1 MSGRVG
7 DEMETKQTNGARSGQ
22 KRKGRRRRSRARGS
36 ARIPDI
42 LYHAC
47 DVERAERARQ
57 SGVLTFDDGRSLYM
71 SKTESQAW
79 QVAHRGEREPF
90 VVYVDATRA
99 RQNGTK
105 IHMNN
110 RGLWQATSL
119 PVKHLLNLR
128 QGFDHQLSA
137 GAFPVFYGPKGP
149 EVALI
154 KVRRRFGTTWEI
166 AKGKLEVGE
175 DPMRCAMREVQEEMG
190 ATIPL
195 EFQREYGFVRF
206 GFMTPEKEPRLK
218 TLYVYQFRARER
230 VTDFNPPSRESIVDV
245 GWFSP
250 KQVDR
255 VVTHR
260 SLRPVVHRLLQDL
273 KS

>member
-1 MSGRVG
+1 
-7 DEMETKQTNGARSGQ
+7 METKQQIASDKGQ
-22 KRKGRRRRSRARGS
+22 KRRGRRRRGRAKGS
-36 ARIPDI
+36 SRIPDI

-47 DVERAERARQ
+47 DVERADLARET
-57 SGVLTFDDGRSLYM
+57 GVLTFDDGRSLFM

-79 QVAHRGEREPF
+79 QVAHRGEKEPF

-99 RQNGTK
+99 RQAGTNFQVN
-105 IHMNN
+105 H
-110 RGLWQATSL
+110 RGLWQAPAV

-128 QGFDHQLSA
+128 RGFGHQLSA

-149 EVALI
+149 EIALI

-166 AKGKLEVGE
+166 AKGKLETGE
-175 DPMRCAMREVQEEMG
+175 DPIGCAMREVQEEMG
-190 ATIPL
+190 VSMPM
-195 EFQREYGFVRF
+195 EFEQDFGFVRF

-218 TLYVYQFRARER
+218 TLYVYQFRVLEK
-230 VTDFNPPSRESIVDV
+230 VVDFDPPSRESIVDV

-250 KQVDR
+250 KQADR

-260 SLRPVVHRLLQDL
+260 SLRPLVRRLLQNL
-273 KS
+273 QP